1 VHLSPGDP
9 EEWAKLA
16 EMSVEL
22 NDLKQAVVCYG
33 KALNY
38 DSSNVGIHIKRC
50 RLLERLGERKKA
62 LDGYQTVLKLL
73 PTNEGD
79 RYMSMARDLAKG
91 YHDLGSLDKA
101 EETLRMAFVTHSSLI
116 SSEDINMATEI
127 QINLKEY
134 EKVLKTL
141 VKYCGVDVLS
151 DDGEA
156 VELSEDEEVDPTLI
170 EVCLVP
176 ADLPI
181 DLRVKLAICLIFLES
196 TAPPFAVVEKILE
209 ESPEEM
215 GDLYLDLADAFS
227 EMGKYEMANV
237 FLEKLVHSAKY
248 NLAAVWL
255 RYAEGLNAVGDLAAS
270 VDAYRSVV
278 ELAPGH
284 REARMAMSSV
294 LQQLGRSDEA
304 LDILGVDSV
313 ASSITGEGDTS
324 KLGDMR
330 LLLQRCLL
338 LFSQKKYEEFYFAAN
353 QLLFAHF
360 KDVFSPSHLAT
371 ILSNRS
377 LRHRTEA
384 LRQLHGNQLAQR
396 ILSAPKLV
404 AVDSGVT
411 VNDLWDIYQ
420 KVCHTLMDQ
429 KDYRQLE
436 SFTIAALMTPNFMK
450 ETAKAREAEFVC
462 LVSCILNKNG
472 HFAYNFIKE
481 ICVKDVN
488 NYRAWN
494 LFCQIITISQDL
506 RHNRFCLRLMFKRP
520 DHLPL
525 GILNGH
531 NSLVAGSYKHSLGE
545 YVAALK
551 QCPEDP
557 LINLLIGVTFIH
569 MASQKFATKRHSLVV
584 QACAFFHQY
593 IQLRGKCQETCYNLG
608 RAMHQLGL
616 FHAAIHYYKEA
627 LEMNPCIDN
636 ENQVFDLKREVAFNL
651 SLIYR
656 NSGSPLMAQM
666 IMQKYL
672 TV

>member
-1 VHLSPGDP
+1 MSFAKGRHDEAIKTCMEVIRLAPNAPEPFRTLGMIHEEMGDVAKSLQFSLIAVHLSPGDP

-156 VELSEDEEVDPTLI
+156 VELTEDEEVDPTLI

-270 VDAYRSVV
+270 VDAYR
-278 ELAPGH
+278 
-284 REARMAMSSV
+284 
-294 LQQLGRSDEA
+294 
-304 LDILGVDSV
+304 
-313 ASSITGEGDTS
+313 
-324 KLGDMR
+324 
-330 LLLQRCLL
+330 
-338 LFSQKKYEEFYFAAN
+338 
-353 QLLFAHF
+353 
-360 KDVFSPSHLAT
+360 
-371 ILSNRS
+371 
-377 LRHRTEA
+377 
-384 LRQLHGNQLAQR
+384 
-396 ILSAPKLV
+396 
-404 AVDSGVT
+404 
-411 VNDLWDIYQ
+411 
-420 KVCHTLMDQ
+420 
-429 KDYRQLE
+429 
-436 SFTIAALMTPNFMK
+436 
-450 ETAKAREAEFVC
+450 
-462 LVSCILNKNG
+462 
-472 HFAYNFIKE
+472 
-481 ICVKDVN
+481 
-488 NYRAWN
+488 
-494 LFCQIITISQDL
+494 
-506 RHNRFCLRLMFKRP
+506 
-520 DHLPL
+520 
-525 GILNGH
+525 
-531 NSLVAGSYKHSLGE
+531 
-545 YVAALK
+545 
-551 QCPEDP
+551 
-557 LINLLIGVTFIH
+557 
-569 MASQKFATKRHSLVV
+569 
-584 QACAFFHQY
+584 
-593 IQLRGKCQETCYNLG
+593 
-608 RAMHQLGL
+608 
-616 FHAAIHYYKEA
+616 
-627 LEMNPCIDN
+627 
-636 ENQVFDLKREVAFNL
+636 
-651 SLIYR
+651 
-656 NSGSPLMAQM
+656 
-666 IMQKYL
+666 
-672 TV
+672 